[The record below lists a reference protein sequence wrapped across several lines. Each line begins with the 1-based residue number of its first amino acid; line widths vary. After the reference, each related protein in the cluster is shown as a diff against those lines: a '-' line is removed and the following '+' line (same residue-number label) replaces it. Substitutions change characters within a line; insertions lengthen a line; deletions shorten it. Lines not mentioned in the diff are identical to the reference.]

1 MNHELL
7 ILLKRNGVK
16 FINIHS
22 IGYDHINIKATKV
35 LGIGISNNPYSVSS
49 IADFISLHIPVSA
62 KTYHAINIKVKGRII
77 IIDTQC
83 DELIN
88 SKKLVECCD

>member
-62 KTYHAINIKVKGRII
+62 KTYHAINKDNFIKVKGRII
-77 IIDTQC
+77 IIDTEC

-88 SKKLVECCD
+88 SKNW

>member
-49 IADFISLHIPVSA
+49 IADFISLHILVSA
-62 KTYHAINIKVKGRII
+62 KTYHAINKDNFYKGER
-77 IIDTQC
+77 
-83 DELIN
+83 
-88 SKKLVECCD
+88 

>member
-49 IADFISLHIPVSA
+49 IISLHIPVSA
-62 KTYHAINIKVKGRII
+62 KTYHAINKDNFYKGER
-77 IIDTQC
+77 
-83 DELIN
+83 
-88 SKKLVECCD
+88 